1 MAHKPTGRHRAPR
14 PTDRGSPSDRP
25 RAPAASPFLDAL
37 PIYPRR
43 WRAARK
49 TVMPVAPTNARVPM
63 RPRVSRAD
71 APSVRVRRASAKTL
85 NPKPGDGTREI
96 DPRSETQ
103 NQD

>member
-1 MAHKPTGRHRAPR
+1 
-14 PTDRGSPSDRP
+14 
-25 RAPAASPFLDAL
+25 
-37 PIYPRR
+37 
-43 WRAARK
+43 
-49 TVMPVAPTNARVPM
+49 MPVAPTNVRVPM

-71 APSVRVRRASAKTL
+71 APPVRVRRASAKTL